1 MVRHF
6 FLDKTNSIIYG
17 SKSNTGLN
25 PILKLNY
32 GNDISRGLIH
42 FDESPIR
49 QLLDEHEITMDKSRF
64 TLKMVNCFSVDGVP
78 YEKMLTSNANSIG
91 KRAGSFDLILFRLPQ
106 EFDEGRGFDFDSD
119 MWLRG
124 NQSHS
129 EDGSSWYFAKNGTP
143 WERDRVK
150 KIYLNKKNYG
160 DDINPDYEYVAT
172 DSVLE
177 NAVYVGEIP
186 ANKDITRESPDSIYI
201 TQEIDLTDGT
211 INWSTIIRDKN
222 MRGGIYSL
230 DYIDEQYQK
239 YLTYYK
245 LSPKKRY
252 YTLTMY
258 GTGKYEYRMSYD
270 EIIEGTDIEFGEYVY
285 GRISSL
291 PASSKAAEMSTIPE
305 FPTESDDKYI
315 KIKQRGCP
323 AEYYFYKLM
332 TLQEYVTLAP
342 MDCPKS
348 FYYTEWAYEKID
360 APTDEEKCNA
370 VEIPA
375 IYKIL
380 TKNSEPIVKESNI
393 IVGIQH
399 FDYGMENLS
408 IDITDYVNGIIS
420 EKYRNYGFG
429 LAFAP
434 QFERTEMELSQYVGF
449 FTDHT
454 NTFFHPYVEMVCD
467 NAIDDDR
474 NAFCVG
480 KENKL
485 YLYTNIDGEAVNLD
499 NIPTCEI
506 NGTSVP
512 VEQCKKGVYFARIS
526 PNGVNIEPGTVQYD
540 KWAKIALNGAKIE
553 DAEMEFEAMP
563 ISRRFHAGVI
573 NNDTENM
580 FPVIEGINDDEKMR
594 RGEKR
599 NISVDFRKRYS
610 PDEKHIAFNAEYRL
624 YVKDGNENREYEV
637 VRYSPIERAFLNN
650 FFTIYTE
657 DLIPNVYHID
667 IRLHDG
673 NNIKYFKD
681 MVRFEVVSDVTA
693 RYQ

>member
-1 MVRHF
+1 MIRHF

-150 KIYLNKKNYG
+150 KIYLYKKNYG
-160 DDINPDYEYVAT
+160 DDINPDYEYVTT

-177 NAVYVGEIP
+177 NAVQVEEIP
-186 ANKDITRESPDSIYI
+186 ANTDITKESPDSIYI
-201 TQEIDLTDGT
+201 TQEIDLTDDT

-230 DYIDEQYQK
+230 DYLEEEYKKHQ
-239 YLTYYK
+239 TYYR
-245 LSPKKRY
+245 LTPKKRY
-252 YTLTMY
+252 YTLTKYAEEKY
-258 GTGKYEYRMSYD
+258 GYRISYD
-270 EIIEGTDIEFGEYVY
+270 EIVENTNIEFGDYVY
-285 GRISSL
+285 GRISAL
-291 PASSKAAEMSTIPE
+291 PLSVTAVEKSSIPV
-305 FPTESDDKYI
+305 FPIDTDDEYI
-315 KIKQRGCP
+315 KIRHKNCP
-323 AEYYFYKLM
+323 IEYYFYKLM
-332 TLQEYVTLAP
+332 TLQEYAASAP
-342 MDCPKS
+342 MDCPNS
-348 FYYTEWAYEKID
+348 FYYTEWVYSEINS
-360 APTDEEKCNA
+360 PTKEEICNA
-370 VEIPA
+370 VEINT
-375 IYKIL
+375 IHQTL
-380 TKNSEPIVKESNI
+380 TKDSEPIVKEENI
-393 IVGIQH
+393 VIGTQH

-408 IDITDYVNGIIS
+408 IDITDYVNNIIS
-420 EKYRNYGFG
+420 GKYRNYGLG

-434 QFERTEMELSQYVGF
+434 QFERTEMKLSQYVGF

-454 NTFFHPYVEMVCD
+454 NTFFHPYVEMIC
-467 NAIDDDR
+467 NNEINDDR

-485 YLYTNIDGEAVNLD
+485 YLYTNIDGESVNLD
-499 NIPTCEI
+499 NLPTCEI
-506 NGTSVP
+506 DGIFVP
-512 VEQCKKGVYFARIS
+512 VEQCRKGVYFARIS
-526 PNGVNIEPGTVQYD
+526 SNIDEIEPGTVQYD
-540 KWAKIALNGAKIE
+540 KWAGIALNGTKI
-553 DAEMEFEAMP
+553 DDVEMEFEAMP
-563 ISRRFHAGVI
+563 LNRRFHAGVI
-573 NNDTENM
+573 SHDSENM
-580 FPVIEGINDDEKMR
+580 FPVVEGINDDEKLR

-599 NISVDFRKRYS
+599 IITIDFRKKYS
-610 PDEKHIAFNAEYRL
+610 TDEKHIAFNAEYRL
-624 YVKDGNENREYEV
+624 YVKDGKDNREYEV
-637 VRYSPIERAFLNN
+637 IKYSPVERAFLNN
-650 FFTIYTE
+650 FFTIYTD

-681 MVRFEVVSDVTA
+681 IAKFEIISDVTA
-693 RYQ
+693 RYE

>member
-1 MVRHF
+1 MIRHF
-6 FLDKTNSIIYG
+6 FLDKTNSIIYR
-17 SKSNTGLN
+17 SKCNTGLN

-42 FDESPIR
+42 FDASPIR
-49 QLLDEHEITMDKSRF
+49 QLLDEREITMDKSRF

-91 KRAGSFDLILFRLPQ
+91 KRACSFDLILFRLPQ
-106 EFDEGRGFDFDSD
+106 GFDEGRGFDFDSD

-124 NQSHS
+124 NRSHS

-143 WERDRVK
+143 WERDRIK
-150 KIYLNKKNYG
+150 KIYLYKKNHG
-160 DDINPDYEYVAT
+160 DEVNPEYEYVAT
-172 DSVLE
+172 DSILE
-177 NAVYVGEIP
+177 DAVFVKEIP

-201 TQEIDLTDGT
+201 TQEIDFADGS

-222 MRGGIYSL
+222 MQGGIYSL
-230 DYIDEQYQK
+230 DYIEEQYKK
-239 YLTYYK
+239 YQTYYR
-245 LSPKKRY
+245 LTPKKRY

-258 GTGKYEYRMSYD
+258 DTGKFGYRMSYD
-270 EIIEGTDIEFGEYVY
+270 EIIENTTIEFGDYVY

-291 PASSKAAEMSTIPE
+291 PASVKAVELSAVPDFPAE
-305 FPTESDDKYI
+305 FDDKYI
-315 KIKQRGCP
+315 KIRQRRCP

-348 FYYTEWAYEKID
+348 FYYTEWIYGKID
-360 APTDEEKCNA
+360 SPTKDEMCNA
-370 VEIPA
+370 VEIPTIHTA
-375 IYKIL
+375 LAKD
-380 TKNSEPIVKESNI
+380 SEPIVKESNI
-393 IVGIQH
+393 IVGVQH

-420 EKYRNYGFG
+420 GKYRNYGFG

-434 QFERTEMELSQYVGF
+434 QFEKTEMELSQYVGF

-454 NTFFHPYVEMVCD
+454 NTFFHPYVEMVCS
-467 NAIDDDR
+467 NIISDDR

-485 YLYTNIDGEAVNLD
+485 YLYTNIDGKSVNLD
-499 NIPTCEI
+499 NIPACEI
-506 NGTSVP
+506 NGVSVP

-526 PNGVNIEPGTVQYD
+526 PNDVKIEQGTVQYD
-540 KWAKIALNGAKIE
+540 KWAEIALNGAKIE
-553 DAEMEFEAMP
+553 DIEMEFEAMP
-563 ISRRFHAGVI
+563 LNRRFHVGALSNGG
-573 NNDTENM
+573 ENM

-599 NISVDFRKRYS
+599 IISVDFRKRYS
-610 PDEKHIAFNAEYRL
+610 TDEKHIAFDAEYRL
-624 YVKDGNENREYEV
+624 YVKDGKENREYEV
-637 VRYSPIERAFLNN
+637 ICYSPIDRAFLNN
-650 FFTIYTE
+650 FFIIYTE

-681 MVRFEVVSDVTA
+681 IARFEVVSDVTA